1 MASDQESMRI
11 LFLLPDFPYPPST
24 GGRLKVFN
32 ELAYLSERHQC
43 DILCFGK
50 PDNIQKSG
58 LAAALPKVRVEGL
71 IPAPSG
77 MSKLVGMV
85 WNLIR
90 GLPPSLAAFS
100 ARNYAL
106 AVKGCLAKGHY
117 DVVHYDIV
125 NMAQYLP
132 LGSKLPSVH
141 SPNDATSLV
150 YFRVAGQTPWSLAKI
165 RLLISAIFLRRF
177 EQRMYPLFTKV
188 HVVSGVDAAYL
199 KRLDPMI
206 DISTIPITID
216 GDFLVKVHGY
226 DRKNEVPEFGP
237 RIVCTGNLG
246 NPAIAQG
253 VEEFLQDAFPS
264 ILQKMPNT
272 QFVVLGQNVSP
283 SLQQKLKDTANV
295 EFHTWVDDYRSFLAQ
310 ADVVL
315 VPDCAGPPGA
325 KTRTVQ
331 AMGLGLPVV
340 GTDVAFEGIPLT
352 NGEHALVY
360 RTMPECAELILKLLN
375 NRGMRDML
383 GANAH
388 RLAVEEFALS
398 SVGPKY
404 ENLYKDAV
412 IKHKSHQHNAGHAQI
427 LAL

>member
-1 MASDQESMRI
+1 MAPNLKSMKI

-32 ELAYLSERHQC
+32 ELVYLSERHQC
-43 DILCFGK
+43 DILCFGN
-50 PDNIQKSG
+50 PDNLQKSG
-58 LAAALPKVRVEGL
+58 LAAVLPKVRVLGL
-71 IPAPSG
+71 ITPPSG
-77 MSKLVGMV
+77 IYKKVGMV
-85 WNLIR
+85 WNFIR
-90 GLPPSLAAFS
+90 TLPPSLAAFS
-100 ARNYAL
+100 GYSYAL
-106 AVKGCLAKGHY
+106 AVSDCLATGGY

-150 YFRVAGQTPWSLAKI
+150 YFRVAEQTAWSLAKL

-177 EQRMYPLFTKV
+177 ERRMYPLFTKV

-199 KRLDPMI
+199 KRLNPMI

-216 GDFLVKVHGY
+216 GDFLVKVHVH
-226 DRKNEVPEFGP
+226 DKRDEIPELGS
-237 RIVCTGNLG
+237 RIVCTGNMG

-264 ILQKMPNT
+264 ILQKKPNT
-272 QFVVLGQNVSP
+272 QFVILGQHVSL
-283 SLQQKLKDTANV
+283 SLQQKLKGSANV
-295 EFHTWVDDYRSFLAQ
+295 EFHTWVDDYRSFLAE

-340 GTDVAFEGIPLT
+340 AKTL
-352 NGEHALVY
+352 
-360 RTMPECAELILKLLN
+360 R
-375 NRGMRDML
+375 NRW
-383 GANAH
+383 
-388 RLAVEEFALS
+388 
-398 SVGPKY
+398 
-404 ENLYKDAV
+404 
-412 IKHKSHQHNAGHAQI
+412 
-427 LAL
+427 